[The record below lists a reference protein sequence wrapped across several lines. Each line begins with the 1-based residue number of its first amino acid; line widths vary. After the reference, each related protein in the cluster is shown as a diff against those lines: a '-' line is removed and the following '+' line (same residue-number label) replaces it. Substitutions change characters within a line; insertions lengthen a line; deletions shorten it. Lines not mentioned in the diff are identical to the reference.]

1 MDEGGGSGAKMVSS
15 QTPGRIR
22 QEQTPEGKKEEKLPG
37 KEEPDTD
44 LIGGRDP
51 GTRRV

>member
-1 MDEGGGSGAKMVSS
+1 MGEGGGSGAKMVST
-15 QTPGRIR
+15 QTQGRIR

-44 LIGGRDP
+44 MTWGRDP
-51 GTRRV
+51 GTRRT